1 MQKVFEFI
9 ERQRAKS
16 ALKKAFYNATLFI
29 SYKNGDKTYRIF
41 PKIHSVKIDDD
52 QTEYV
57 FALLNGMDP
66 KEVTKK
72 EYVFMQ
78 HFGENIELDGN
89 HKTFILT
96 VYRKTFPR
104 NLTYNYSEILPAING
119 LTLPIIC
126 GMDRHGQY
134 IAYDAISEPHLL
146 IAGESGSGKSTQL
159 RSILTTLIQ
168 YYNESKLNIYCA
180 DLKMSEFHVFKRC
193 RQVKSVCTTANQL
206 KRMLSF
212 IKSEMA
218 RRSQLL
224 NEKEIAHINDLPE
237 SERPPI
243 ILVCID
249 ELVIVKDEKDIMKIL
264 VELVAIGRALN
275 MIVILSM
282 QRPSADI
289 LDTKIRANLTV
300 RMGFR
305 TADLTNA
312 RIIATPGAE
321 KISIEQRGRF
331 LLKREDLIEL
341 QAPFLALEKAK
352 KILGCYK
359 STDWKS
365 ALSDDFEAPIPEYDE
380 DVSEE
385 NILGVLDDATNQT

>member
-1 MQKVFEFI
+1 MQKIIEFI

-16 ALKKAFYNATLFI
+16 ALKKAFYNAGLFI

-57 FALLNGMDP
+57 FTLRNGMDP

-78 HFGENIELDGN
+78 HFGEHIELDGD
-89 HKTFILT
+89 HKTFTLT
-96 VYRKTFPR
+96 IYRKTFPR
-104 NLTYNYSEILPAING
+104 NLQYNYSEIFPAIEG
-119 LTLPIIC
+119 LALPIIC
-126 GMDRHGQY
+126 GMNRHGQY
-134 IAYDAISEPHLL
+134 VVYDAINEPHLL

-168 YYNESKLNIYCA
+168 YYDESKLNIYCA
-180 DLKMSEFHVFKRC
+180 DLKMSEFHIFKRC
-193 RQVKSVCTTANQL
+193 RQVKSVCTTADQL
-206 KRMLSF
+206 KRMLRF
-212 IKSEMA
+212 IKSEMG

-224 NEKEIAHINDLPE
+224 NEKEVAHINDLPE

-249 ELVIVKDEKDIMKIL
+249 ELVIAKDDKEIMNTLIQ
-264 VELVAIGRALN
+264 LVAIGRALN

-305 TADLTNA
+305 TADLMNA
-312 RIIATPGAE
+312 RIIGTPGAE
-321 KISIEQRGRF
+321 KISIENRGRF

-341 QAPFLALEKAK
+341 QAPFLPLERAK
-352 KILGCYK
+352 KILEGYK
-359 STDWKS
+359 SSEWKD
-365 ALSDDFEAPIPEYDE
+365 ALESQYEPSSEPLTEDE
-380 DVSEE
+380 
-385 NILGVLDDATNQT
+385 ILGGL

>member
-1 MQKVFEFI
+1 MRKVFEFI
-9 ERQRAKS
+9 ECQRLKAQ
-16 ALKKAFYNATLFI
+16 LKKAFHSAGLYI
-29 SYKNGDKTYRIF
+29 PYKSGDKEIKIF

-57 FALLNGMDP
+57 FTLINGMDP

-78 HFGENIELDGN
+78 HFGENIMLDGD
-89 HKTFILT
+89 HKTFTLT

-104 NLTYNYSEILPAING
+104 NLPYNYSEILPAIDG
-119 LTLPIIC
+119 LALPIIC
-126 GMDRHGQY
+126 GMDRHGKY
-134 IAYDAISEPHLL
+134 VAYDAINEPHLL
-146 IAGESGSGKSTQL
+146 VAGESGSGKSTQL

-168 YYNESKLNIYCA
+168 YYDESKLNIYCA

-193 RQVKSVCTTANQL
+193 RQVKSVCTTADQL
-206 KRMLSF
+206 KRMLRF

-237 SERPPI
+237 SERPPY

-249 ELVIVKDEKDIMKIL
+249 ELVIAKDDKDIMNVLIQ
-264 VELVAIGRALN
+264 LVAIGRALN

-305 TADLTNA
+305 TADLMNA
-312 RIIATPGAE
+312 RIIGTPGAE
-321 KISIEQRGRF
+321 KISMEHRGRF

-341 QAPFLALEKAK
+341 QAPFLPLERAK
-352 KILGCYK
+352 KILEGYK
-359 STDWKS
+359 SSDWKD
-365 ALSDDFEAPIPEYDE
+365 ALESDSRPSSEPLTE
-380 DVSEE
+380 DD
-385 NILGVLDDATNQT
+385 ILGVLDDEIKRTR

>member
-16 ALKKAFYNATLFI
+16 ALKKAFYNAGLFI

-57 FALLNGMDP
+57 FTLRNGMDP

-78 HFGENIELDGN
+78 HFGANIELDGD
-89 HKTFILT
+89 HKTFVLT

-104 NLTYNYSEILPAING
+104 ELKYNYSEILPAIDG

-126 GMDRHGQY
+126 GMNRHGQY
-134 IAYDAISEPHLL
+134 VAYDAINEPHLL

-168 YYNESKLNIYCA
+168 YYDENRLHIYCA
-180 DLKMSEFHVFKRC
+180 DLKMSEFHIFKRC
-193 RQVKSVCTTANQL
+193 RQVKSVCTTADQL
-206 KRMLSF
+206 KRMLRF
-212 IKSEMA
+212 IKSEMK

-224 NEKEIAHINDLPE
+224 NEREVAHINDLPE

-249 ELVIVKDEKDIMKIL
+249 ELVIVKDDKDIMNVLIQ
-264 VELVAIGRALN
+264 LVAIGRALN

-305 TADLTNA
+305 TADLMNA
-312 RIIATPGAE
+312 RIIGTPGAE
-321 KISIEQRGRF
+321 KISIENRGRF

-341 QAPFLALEKAK
+341 QAPFLPLERAK
-352 KILGCYK
+352 KILEGYK
-359 STDWKS
+359 SSEWKD
-365 ALSDDFEAPIPEYDE
+365 ALESQYEPSSEPLTEDD
-380 DVSEE
+380 
-385 NILGVLDDATNQT
+385 ILGGL